1 VREEVKE
8 KNGKTPDAHARG
20 NAQNEGQIQPDAPA
34 GSCRTLCF
42 VHNTPHEKRNLQ
54 TMLVRN

>member
-8 KNGKTPDAHARG
+8 KNGKNAGRARARG
-20 NAQNEGQIQPDAPA
+20 NAQNKGQIQPDAPA

-42 VHNTPHEKRNLQ
+42 VHNTPHE
-54 TMLVRN
+54 